1 MQEYQVTLTRGNK
14 RQIQV
19 TPLEDHFLNKILVGV
34 NNKRRA
40 VQGYRLEPA
49 MVGKGDLSTGH
60 SSVRSDEPRFYTLK
74 GNART
79 VYIGEVYI
87 NVVWAR
93 DGEPENLDIVRLL
106 VKSLATKA
114 AQYHWEV
121 TQFNGEDWIAP
132 DEVLGNISEEAGYV
146 PVVLPPEQEWKAHIS
161 HLIGLDEKWEAIRG
175 VLEAGIVC
183 DWEDRLNVAL
193 IGPPGCGKSDML
205 RSLKRALGNDAVL
218 EFDATSMTTAG
229 VIKLLEERTV
239 LPRCIFVEEIEKS
252 PKDSTNFLLALA
264 DLRAEIRK
272 TTHRDN
278 IQRDINVLV
287 ICTVNGKKLFE
298 QRASGALASRFTN
311 KLYFKRPDRAM
322 LRKILEREIIKI
334 KGDLNWID
342 PVLDWCDKT
351 NETDPRAVQSLLKTY
366 RQRWVTTTD
375 GITSDAV
382 RILKANSEDQY
393 VSEEDSELDL
403 SVFDDED

>member
-1 MQEYQVTLTRGNK
+1 MREYLVTLSRGNK

-19 TPLEDHFLNKILVGV
+19 GPMEDHFQNQILPGI
-34 NNKRRA
+34 NNKRTA
-40 VQGYRLEPA
+40 VQGYRVELA
-49 MVGKGDLSTGH
+49 MVGKGDLSQGH
-60 SSVRSDEPRFYTLK
+60 TSVRTDGPAFYTLK
-74 GNART
+74 GNARSG
-79 VYIGEVYI
+79 YQGEVFVH
-87 NVVWAR
+87 VVWTR
-93 DGEPENLDIVRLL
+93 DEGEGDFDRVRLI
-106 VKSLATKA
+106 VKSLNTKA
-114 AQYHWEV
+114 LQKGWEV
-121 TQFNGEDWIAP
+121 SQFEGEDWIPP
-132 DEVLGNISEEAGYV
+132 DEILGNISEEAGYV
-146 PVVLPPEQEWKAHIS
+146 TVALPEQKEWEAHIS

-175 VLEAGIVC
+175 AIEAGLVS
-183 DWEDRLNVAL
+183 DWEDRQNVAL

-205 RSLKRALGNDAVL
+205 RSLKRALGEDAVL

-239 LPRCIFVEEIEKS
+239 LPRCVFVEEIEKS

-287 ICTVNGKKLFE
+287 VCTVNGKKLFFE
-298 QRASGALASRFTN
+298 RASGALASRFTN
-311 KLYFKRPDRAM
+311 KLYFKRPNRDM
-322 LRKILEREIIKI
+322 LKRILEREVAKI

-342 PVLDWCDKT
+342 PVLDWCDET

-382 RILKANSEDQY
+382 RILQANAEDQY
-393 VSEEDSELDL
+393 VGEEDENVDL
-403 SVFDDED
+403 SMFDED